1 MMKGRG
7 KGKDRTWD
15 SAKHRTVPNIGK
27 GKGQER
33 EKQTASTKHRKGKN
47 IGKDET

>member
-27 GKGQER
+27 GKTQD
-33 EKQTASTKHRKGKN
+33 STKHRKGKN